1 MAEYT
6 PPRKLESK
14 KICVWTSV
22 IHRRNCIASSFPGM
36 CDFKS
41 VGAAPG
47 EIFHFEGF
55 QILKLCLF
63 LKVFKI
69 ASPENQSLMTMLVE

>member
-14 KICVWTSV
+14 KFCVRTSV
-22 IHRRNCIASSFPGM
+22 IHHQKRIASGFPGV

-41 VGAAPG
+41 VPG
-47 EIFHFEGF
+47 VPGKIFHFEGF
-55 QILKLCLF
+55 QILKLGLF
-63 LKVFKI
+63 F
-69 ASPENQSLMTMLVE
+69 EGF